1 MNKIVALIAV
11 AVVVFGGW
19 AIMRNSYKGAE
30 LLDSVGGAVSPI
42 AGMPTQ
48 DANGTSEMEVAGIR
62 DFTVEG
68 TPFAFAPKTMEV
80 KVGET
85 VRITFV
91 NKEGFHDL
99 VIDEFAGARTKQ
111 LKAGESETIV
121 FVADKAGTFEYYCSV
136 GDHRVMGMVGTLTV
150 K

>member
-11 AVVVFGGW
+11 AVVIFGGW

-42 AGMPTQ
+42 GDVAG
-48 DANGTSEMEVAGIR
+48 GTSEEANTENVR
-62 DFTVEG
+62 DFTIEG

-80 KVGET
+80 KVGEM

-111 LKAGESETIV
+111 LKAGESETIT

-136 GDHRVMGMVGTLTV
+136 GTHRAQGMVGTLTV